1 MKLSDNKIMQEDVE
15 RASASTL
22 IDWNKLSGKTV
33 LVTGAT
39 GLIGGQIVM
48 TLLNANAEKDLGM
61 KVIAAVRNKDKAEKL
76 FSYADKNALELL
88 VQDVTPDKEV
98 NTMAKNTK
106 RITLYKQIWA
116 RIRYWQNLRDVSD
129 AELASY
135 LQVGERTL
143 HEYDKSAENITLG
156 RVDNLL
162 YVTGMD
168 FNDLMAL

>member
-88 VQDVTPDKEV
+88 LRTAAHVSKPRRSASSTIKEPM
-98 NTMAKNTK
+98 NP
-106 RITLYKQIWA
+106 
-116 RIRYWQNLRDVSD
+116 
-129 AELASY
+129 LAP
-135 LQVGERTL
+135 VI
-143 HEYDKSAENITLG
+143 NILIG
-156 RVDNLL
+156 
-162 YVTGMD
+162 
-168 FNDLMAL
+168 NDCILPY